1 MRRLTFALLCSLLLL
16 TLPATAA
23 TVLTGNIFNNSPID
37 GTIDGWSIYGDG
49 SVSDSF
55 TVASGA
61 TAYVVNFG
69 AWLNP
74 GDSVS
79 AISWS
84 IDTTPLGT
92 GLGNINLGAGTV
104 TASSGMLF
112 NNLYLYD
119 IDQVSFSLANGT
131 TLTPLK
137 LAPGTYYLTL
147 QNAASAGLGVVYWD
161 ENDGA
166 NSTAAYSNLGL
177 ITDTGEGCGDTG
189 SGSGTCSESF
199 AISTPEPST
208 LALLCS
214 GILAAFVLRRKAVR
228 R

>member
-23 TVLTGNIFNNSPID
+23 TVLTGNIFHNSPID

-79 AISWS
+79 AVKWS
-84 IDTTPLGT
+84 IGTTPFGADTGT
-92 GLGNINLGAGTV
+92 GTV

-112 NNLYLYD
+112 NNLYGYD
-119 IDQVSFSLANGT
+119 IDKVSFSLADGT
-131 TLTPLK
+131 TLTPLN

-147 QNAASAGLGVVYWD
+147 QDAASAGLGVVYWD

-166 NSTAAYSNLGL
+166 NSTAAYVNSIGQLTS
-177 ITDTGEGCGDTG
+177 TDGQGCADTG

-199 AISTPEPST
+199 DISTPEPST

-214 GILAAFVLRRKAVR
+214 GILAAFVLRRKAIR